1 MPLFDEC
8 NGIFYADNIRL
19 SAKLCYISTN
29 IVMKPALVLLFL
41 LTLLKFTAFSQ
52 SRTPNIGF
60 EDGSFNNWVCSSG
73 TIDVNGI
80 INAAP
85 TSPIPG
91 LFTIYGKEAAQ
102 VMDTYGNFPVLC
114 PNGSNYSVRIN
125 DMSAP
130 TIHNKAQRITYT
142 FQAPSSGPYSII
154 FNYAVVLQNPNH
166 MPIQQP
172 KFTAFVYDVTD
183 GMYVDC
189 PSFDF
194 VPGTNL
200 PGFQLSTAPGAKNT
214 STYFKPWSTATI
226 DLRGYLGKTIRL
238 EFTVNDCAVANG
250 THFGYAYLDVEDSDS
265 IAPITGNSYCIGQT
279 SVDLVGPSGFSQY
292 SWFTADL
299 KTSLHEGQSY
309 KISPAPP
316 DQTTYGLIIHPF
328 DGLGCT
334 DTLYTTVNKINAG
347 FTFTVPDTV
356 YACTGKTFD
365 LTSPAIVAGSD
376 PGLTYGYYADS
387 IGTDFTYNPNLITKS
402 SQNYIRATNSEGCTA
417 ILPVYVKFGLPT
429 LTVTSPATVQ
439 FPATVDITKTFVHV
453 ATNTYAYYTDTVSN
467 KPVANPAAIEFSGT
481 YYVLITDITGCQKWY
496 PINVTITPPDPFSLT
511 APNAFTPN
519 GDGVN
524 DLFQFNIKGYLEFS
538 NVKIFNRNGQQVYM
552 LRSLQDTWDGT
563 YNGKQL
569 PAGAYYWVF
578 EGTDTY
584 YNTKITK
591 SGSIAIIR

>member
-1 MPLFDEC
+1 MPLCDEC

-19 SAKLCYISTN
+19 SAKLYYISTN
-29 IVMKPALVLLFL
+29 IVMRPALVLLFL

-60 EDGSFNNWVCSSG
+60 EDGTFTNWECSSG
-73 TIDVNGI
+73 TVTANGNVQVVNVSPT
-80 INAAP
+80 AP
-85 TSPIPG
+85 IGG
-91 LFTIYGKEAAQ
+91 LFTIYGKESAL
-102 VMDTYGNFPVLC
+102 VMDPYGKFPVQC
-114 PNGSNYSVRIN
+114 PNGSNYSVKIN
-125 DMSAP
+125 DNLA
-130 TIHNKAQRITYT
+130 HAKAQRISYT
-142 FQAPSSGPYSII
+142 FNAPSSGPYSII
-154 FNYAVVLQNPNH
+154 FNYAVVLDNPSH
-166 MPIQQP
+166 ADYQQP
-172 KFTAFVYDVTD
+172 RFTAAVYDVTD
-183 GMYVDC
+183 GLLVDC
-189 PSFDF
+189 PNFNFVAGSAIGFKTSDVSGTKGEPISFR
-194 VPGTNL
+194 
-200 PGFQLSTAPGAKNT
+200 
-214 STYFKPWSTATI
+214 PWSTATI
-226 DLRGYLGKTIRL
+226 DLRGYLGKTIRI
-238 EFTVNDCAVANG
+238 EFTVNDCTLG
-250 THFGYAYLDVEDSDS
+250 GHFGYAYLDVEDSDS
-265 IAPITGNSYCIGQT
+265 IAPITGNSYCVGQT

-316 DQTTYGLIIHPF
+316 DQSTYGLIVHPF

-334 DTLYTTVNKINAG
+334 DTLFTTVNKINAG
-347 FTFTVPDTV
+347 FTFTAPDTV

-376 PGLTYGYYADS
+376 PGLTYGYYKDS
-387 IGTDFTYNPNLITKS
+387 IGTDFAYNPNLITQS
-402 SQNYIRATNSEGCTA
+402 GLNYIRATNKEGCTA
-417 ILPVYVKFGLPT
+417 ILPVYVQFELPT
-429 LTVTSPATVQ
+429 LTITTPATVQ
-439 FPATVDITKTFVHV
+439 FPATVDLTKTFVHK
-453 ATNTYAYYTDTVSN
+453 AGLIYKYYTDTTSYRAV
-467 KPVANPAAIEFSGT
+467 PDPTAIKFGGT
-481 YYVLITDITGCQKWY
+481 YYVQIDDLNGCSSWY

-511 APNAFTPN
+511 APTAFTPN

-538 NVKIFNRNGQQVYM
+538 NVKIFNRNGQVVYL